1 VAVPDGRPNIGCV
14 ALGNSFTLADLE
26 AMPDDGR
33 RYELIGGAILMTA
46 APGPRH
52 QLVSARLRRLLE
64 DTLPEGHAV
73 FAAPIDLDLP
83 GEQRVQPD
91 LVVLPWSSVGEKR
104 LTVPV
109 FLLVEII
116 SPGSRTLD
124 TVTKRAV
131 YAAAGIS
138 AYWILDPATDELTA
152 LRLDNDGSYRPYAQ
166 GHTVSVDWPLPLHLE
181 VAALGQ
187 RPA

>member
-1 VAVPDGRPNIGCV
+1 MILV
-14 ALGNSFTLADLE
+14 ALANSLTLADLE

-33 RYELIGGAILMTA
+33 RYELIGGAIVMTP
-46 APGPRH
+46 APGPKH
-52 QLVSARLRRLLE
+52 QLVSARLQRLLE
-64 DTLPEGHAV
+64 DALPDGYAV
-73 FAAPIDLDLP
+73 FGAPIDLDLP

-109 FLLVEII
+109 LLVVEII
-116 SPGSRTLD
+116 SGGSRTQD

-131 YAAAGIS
+131 YADAGLP
-138 AYWILDPATDELTA
+138 AYWILDPEIDELTA
-152 LRLDNDGSYRPYAQ
+152 LRLDQDGSYQTYGQ
-166 GHTVSVDWPLPLHLE
+166 GPTAAIDWPLRLQIDVP
-181 VAALGQ
+181 ALGR